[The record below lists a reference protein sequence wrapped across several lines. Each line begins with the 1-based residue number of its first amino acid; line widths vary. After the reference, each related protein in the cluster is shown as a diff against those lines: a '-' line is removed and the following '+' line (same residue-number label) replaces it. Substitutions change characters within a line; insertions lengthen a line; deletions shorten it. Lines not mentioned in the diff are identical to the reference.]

1 MRRRGGGVVGAIERT
16 RLEIETTEAA
26 MDKFVLVTKEIGS
39 AEGLGGLRP
48 VLRKWRNAGTTARRL
63 VWRNVLRQNSS
74 RITFDA
80 EEARAE
86 RRRMSLRHQ
95 ALLESWDTQM
105 LILNSVVSR
114 LTRNL
119 AVQKRLL
126 LRLGGDE

>member
-1 MRRRGGGVVGAIERT
+1 
-16 RLEIETTEAA
+16 
-26 MDKFVLVTKEIGS
+26 
-39 AEGLGGLRP
+39 
-48 VLRKWRNAGTTARRL
+48 
-63 VWRNVLRQNSS
+63 
-74 RITFDA
+74 
-80 EEARAE
+80 
-86 RRRMSLRHQ
+86 MSLRHQ